1 MSETQVKKTSKKP
14 NPADRFGGPGPGRP
28 KGSENKFTN
37 LKQSFLDVFE
47 KIEEEGKK
55 EGSQVKDLFTL
66 ATKSER
72 NQMTFYQIISKMLP
86 SNVTVDGEMKLM
98 YLISEK
104 VLPEISK
111 DNDDTDV

>member
-1 MSETQVKKTSKKP
+1 MAFKP
-14 NPADRFGGPGPGRP
+14 GDKGNPNGRP

-47 KIEEEGKK
+47 KIEK
-55 EGSQVKDLFTL
+55 ESEKNSEVKSLYKL
-66 ATKSER
+66 AIKNDK

-104 VLPEISK
+104 VLPEINK
-111 DNDDTDV
+111 DEE

>member
-1 MSETQVKKTSKKP
+1 MSENPVKKTEKKSNLP
-14 NPADRFGGPGPGRP
+14 GPGPGRP

>member
-1 MSETQVKKTSKKP
+1 MSENPVKKTEKKSNLP
-14 NPADRFGGPGPGRP
+14 GPGPGRP

-47 KIEEEGKK
+47 KIEK
-55 EGSQVKDLFTL
+55 ESEKNSEVKSLYKL
-66 ATKSER
+66 AIKNDK